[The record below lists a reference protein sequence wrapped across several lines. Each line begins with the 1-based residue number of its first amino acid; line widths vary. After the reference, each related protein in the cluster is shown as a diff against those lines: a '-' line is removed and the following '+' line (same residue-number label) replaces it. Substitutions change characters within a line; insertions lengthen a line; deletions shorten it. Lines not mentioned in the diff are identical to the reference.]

1 MKDLDTILIEYPY
14 CIIYENIHKNYS
26 IVKYNDILLCKSIND
41 VLICI
46 LQAFLSCIYLEK
58 SIENDFYSSNTFEE
72 MIEKY
77 GLLPDISEE
86 MKTELLS
93 LLNEYKKTLI
103 NIFEGQNYSVK
114 STFELNI
121 RNGEKIR
128 YNIGMSAFHK
138 IFMNFDQKNNP
149 NNFGLKE
156 YYGQHSGNYIYFY
169 LIEKINENIN
179 IFHFRNYH
187 DCVDHRNINHFI
199 ETRFL
204 NKLKLSEKSKKWIC
218 ESYKII
224 KDFPSS
230 NIPEDKQN
238 GFLINEYDFEN
249 INISSFIYI
258 QIYVLNK
265 RKKINYYIPSEPNNR
280 VIENIQTKKKMY
292 TNYFL
297 FKKTIFYEN
306 LIPEIRKEIKSYY
319 FFT

>member
-26 IVKYNDILLCKSIND
+26 IVKYNDILLCKSIDD

-103 NIFEGQNYSVK
+103 NIFEGQNYSVT

-121 RNGEKIR
+121 QNGEKIR

-138 IFMNFDQKNNP
+138 IF
-149 NNFGLKE
+149 
-156 YYGQHSGNYIYFY
+156 
-169 LIEKINENIN
+169 
-179 IFHFRNYH
+179 IF
-187 DCVDHRNINHFI
+187 
-199 ETRFL
+199 
-204 NKLKLSEKSKKWIC
+204 
-218 ESYKII
+218 
-224 KDFPSS
+224 
-230 NIPEDKQN
+230 
-238 GFLINEYDFEN
+238 
-249 INISSFIYI
+249 SFIF
-258 QIYVLNK
+258 
-265 RKKINYYIPSEPNNR
+265 S
-280 VIENIQTKKKMY
+280 
-292 TNYFL
+292 
-297 FKKTIFYEN
+297 
-306 LIPEIRKEIKSYY
+306 IK
-319 FFT
+319 